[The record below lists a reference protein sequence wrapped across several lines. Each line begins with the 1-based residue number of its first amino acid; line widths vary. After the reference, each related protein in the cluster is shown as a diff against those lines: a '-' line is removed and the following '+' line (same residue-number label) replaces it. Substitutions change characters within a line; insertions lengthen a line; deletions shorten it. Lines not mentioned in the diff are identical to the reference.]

1 MRVASTRR
9 GPVRVRALADPGPD
23 AAGRRLVWL
32 ASGEEG
38 FPLGA
43 AFLRLPDRDGRR
55 EPGELDVEVHPAE
68 RRRGVGSLLLEAAV
82 EAARRDGRGAVV
94 AEARTASAGSRG
106 SAGTSGPVGPG
117 VSAGSV
123 GGAAVGAVADGGPV
137 GAVPGAGVGD
147 AGFVEAGGGSP
158 AGAERGAAAAGAG
171 LVDAKT
177 GPRRGAEPG
186 SAARGASAVDAVSA
200 GAGPLGAD
208 EPGGRVASGAGA
220 SGGSGAGGGP
230 AAGEEAGERFLLAHG
245 FRSVLAMT
253 YARLDLARPGAPGA
267 DRPRGAVGAGAWGE
281 LEELVRAGRPGY
293 RLVSWDGAVPE
304 ELVDGYVASRRA
316 MDDMPMGETGQ
327 GPVAWDAARLR
338 TAARAVAA
346 RGDLLHTVVAV
357 DEADGSIAGFTE
369 LVVPGDGAG
378 DGQHYGTAVLPEHRG
393 RGLGLWMKAE
403 SILRARARH
412 PRLEGL
418 VTDTADVN
426 APMRAINDR
435 LGFESTHR
443 SVHFRLD
450 L

>member
-1 MRVASTRR
+1 M
-9 GPVRVRALADPGPD
+9 
-23 AAGRRLVWL
+23 
-32 ASGEEG
+32 
-38 FPLGA
+38 
-43 AFLRLPDRDGRR
+43 
-55 EPGELDVEVHPAE
+55 
-68 RRRGVGSLLLEAAV
+68 
-82 EAARRDGRGAVV
+82 
-94 AEARTASAGSRG
+94 
-106 SAGTSGPVGPG
+106 
-117 VSAGSV
+117 
-123 GGAAVGAVADGGPV
+123 
-137 GAVPGAGVGD
+137 
-147 AGFVEAGGGSP
+147 
-158 AGAERGAAAAGAG
+158 
-171 LVDAKT
+171 
-177 GPRRGAEPG
+177 
-186 SAARGASAVDAVSA
+186 
-200 GAGPLGAD
+200 
-208 EPGGRVASGAGA
+208 
-220 SGGSGAGGGP
+220 
-230 AAGEEAGERFLLAHG
+230 
-245 FRSVLAMT
+245 
-253 YARLDLARPGAPGA
+253 
-267 DRPRGAVGAGAWGE
+267 GE

-426 APMRAINDR
+426 APMRAINER